1 MVFIS
6 SKKARLNS
14 EISRLEQELLELS
27 NNLSESQ
34 VGYKRARLQQL
45 KQQLA
50 DIDKNL
56 FKSASDKLK
65 QDMANKDMMSALS
78 ANQGR
83 ND

>member
-1 MVFIS
+1 MAFIF

-34 VGYKRARLQQL
+34 VGYKRARLQRL

-50 DIDKNL
+50 DIDKNQ

>member
-1 MVFIS
+1 MAFIS

-34 VGYKRARLQQL
+34 VGYKRARLQRL

-50 DIDKNL
+50 DIDKNQ
-56 FKSASDKLK
+56 FKSASDKIK

>member
-50 DIDKNL
+50 DIDKNQ
-56 FKSASDKLK
+56 FKNASDKLK

>member
-1 MVFIS
+1 MAFIF

-50 DIDKNL
+50 DIDKNQ

>member
-50 DIDKNL
+50 DIDKNQ
-56 FKSASDKLK
+56 FKSASDKLQ
-65 QDMANKDMMSALS
+65 QDMANKNMMSALS

>member
-50 DIDKNL
+50 DIDKNQ

-65 QDMANKDMMSALS
+65 QDMTNKDMMSALS

>member
-1 MVFIS
+1 MVCIS
-6 SKKARLNS
+6 SKKGRLNS

-50 DIDKNL
+50 DIDKNQ

>member
-1 MVFIS
+1 MAFIF

-34 VGYKRARLQQL
+34 VGYKRARLQRL

-50 DIDKNL
+50 DIDKNQ
-56 FKSASDKLK
+56 FKNASDKLK

>member
-6 SKKARLNS
+6 SKKAHLNS

-50 DIDKNL
+50 DIDKNQ

-65 QDMANKDMMSALS
+65 QDKANKDMMSALS

>member
-50 DIDKNL
+50 DIDKNQ

-65 QDMANKDMMSALS
+65 QDKANKDMMSALS